1 MPERGDSTSNS
12 SSESSVKSE
21 AMLGD
26 CTRGD
31 ANSAPAECGAGT
43 YSGLLLRASTEWMSE
58 KGDWTR
64 EPGFRSGSVYAD
76 AGPTS
81 ETSDPP
87 RGVLYEDGTASEAL
101 RLGSGRA
108 GDRGEPSDAVVV
120 GVIER
125 DDGRE

>member
-1 MPERGDSTSNS
+1 
-12 SSESSVKSE
+12 
-21 AMLGD
+21 
-26 CTRGD
+26 
-31 ANSAPAECGAGT
+31 
-43 YSGLLLRASTEWMSE
+43 MSE

-64 EPGFRSGSVYAD
+64 EPGFRSGSVYAG

-101 RLGSGRA
+101 RSGSGRA

-120 GVIER
+120 GVMER
-125 DDGRE
+125 DDGREYLDMGVGSRGDMTLTGCEGGVDDGG